1 TLERSYL
8 RRINNI
14 IVERPQHMLM
24 RVAVGIHGNE
34 IEDAIETYNLLSE
47 KWFTHATPTLFNA
60 GTTKAQMASCYLL
73 TMCADSIEG
82 IFETLRRCAIIS
94 KNAGGIG
101 LAVSC
106 IRSNGSYI
114 EGTNGRSD
122 GVLPMMRVFNNV
134 ARYVNQG
141 GKRPGAYAL
150 YLEPWHA
157 DIFEFL
163 DARKNT
169 GAEEK
174 RARDLFP
181 AL

>member
-1 TLERSYL
+1 
-8 RRINNI
+8 
-14 IVERPQHMLM
+14 
-24 RVAVGIHGNE
+24 
-34 IEDAIETYNLLSE
+34 
-47 KWFTHATPTLFNA
+47 
-60 GTTKAQMASCYLL
+60 
-73 TMCADSIEG
+73 
-82 IFETLRRCAIIS
+82 
-94 KNAGGIG
+94 
-101 LAVSC
+101 
-106 IRSNGSYI
+106 
-114 EGTNGRSD
+114 TNGRSD